1 MEFENAFIKVVLCEI
16 YKCLQVC
23 EIYKCLQVCE
33 IWKFDGDLL
42 LSKNKCI

>member
-23 EIYKCLQVCE
+23 EI
-33 IWKFDGDLL
+33 WKFDGDLL
-42 LSKNKCI
+42 LSKTKCI